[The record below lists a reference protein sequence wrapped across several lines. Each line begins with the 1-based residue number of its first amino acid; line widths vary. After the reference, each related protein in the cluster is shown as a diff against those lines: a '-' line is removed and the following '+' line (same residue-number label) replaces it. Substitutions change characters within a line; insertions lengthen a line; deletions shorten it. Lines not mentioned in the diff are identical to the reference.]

1 MLQSFKEPY
10 INLGQ
15 FLDALNGI
23 ALFQS
28 LGNSEDTQV
37 GGVGQLVVEVVELGV
52 VVAHEAVHA
61 LTNHAQTLLNHFL
74 ERATDTHYLTYRLH

>member
-37 GGVGQLVVEVVELGV
+37 GGVSQLVVEVVELSV
-52 VVAHEAVHA
+52 VVAHEAMHA